1 MRPGFDTGR
10 PYAQQKRKRFLHG
23 LFTTG
28 PKERI
33 ANQRRASATQ
43 SPQAETGEKG
53 NKGEPAVVGS
63 GPMVSSKV
71 ISPAA
76 TKAMSLGVIT
86 ASLVMLYMQR
96 AGLRFP
102 NETPAQIDEY
112 DPPRAAINNVLNEI
126 TREVDAID
134 QHLGNNASD
143 IPNLECN

>member
-1 MRPGFDTGR
+1 MEEEVFI
-10 PYAQQKRKRFLHG
+10 H
-23 LFTTG
+23 
-28 PKERI
+28 
-33 ANQRRASATQ
+33 
-43 SPQAETGEKG
+43 ETAVID
-53 NKGEPAVVGS
+53 EPCTIGS
-63 GPMVSSKV
+63 GSKIWHFSHIMPDSVLGDNCNLGQNVVVSSKV

-86 ASLVMLYMQR
+86 ASLVMLNMQR